1 MGSPHPQE
9 LELSAPNVADV
20 ALGVL
25 RSERPVLMLEMSSV
39 YALVAPATAL
49 GARALDSAK
58 ERLPGKTY
66 GSIIGSLVAF
76 HGLALQA
83 RLPSGFGESERLA
96 LFEGAFVRIGVA
108 PPEVSTP
115 VVRQGS
121 HQGLLF
127 PEGDPQRQ
135 LAIALEAG
143 LAELAEPELFGGLRC
158 SAPLCSS
165 ANLSGDPAGSI
176 TDEARAAEFAR
187 ERGVK
192 LWLRGASDPSARGS
206 YPIFQLEAE
215 GVTVARDGPGRERIE
230 VRLARRSGDGADR

>member
-83 RLPSGFGESERLA
+83 RLPSGFGESE
-96 LFEGAFVRIGVA
+96 RIGVA

>member
-1 MGSPHPQE
+1 MDSTHPKE
-9 LELSAPNVADV
+9 LDLAAPSAIDA
-20 ALGVL
+20 ALEVL
-25 RSERPVLMLEMSSV
+25 RSERPVFMLELSSV
-39 YALVAPATAL
+39 HALVAPATAL
-49 GARALDSAK
+49 GARALDAAK

-66 GSIIGSLVAF
+66 GSIIGSLDAF
-76 HGLALQA
+76 HGLALPE
-83 RLPSGFGESERLA
+83 RLPSGFGGSERLA

-108 PPEVSTP
+108 RPEVSTP

-135 LAIALEAG
+135 LALALEAG
-143 LAELAEPELFGGLRC
+143 LAELAEPELFGGLRH
-158 SAPLCSS
+158 SAPLCTS

-187 ERGVK
+187 ERGVG
-192 LWLRGASDPSARGS
+192 LWLRGAPDPSARGS
-206 YPIFQLEAE
+206 YPIFALEAD

-230 VRLARRSGDGADR
+230 ARLSRLSGERADG